1 MARFDAMTI
10 RVMYLGQTIMC
21 EFKGGRDAR
30 IRARLTTSD
39 PFVQDAL
46 ESDPRYGTLYH
57 KLREY
62 VDCPSLRAQS
72 AEQDRKPKRITKV
85 RDINSALMFLSSLG
99 ATITGEQ
106 DLPALMEKYN
116 VEFPNLKLK

>member
-10 RVMYLGQTIMC
+10 RVTYLGQTILC

-30 IRARLTTSD
+30 VRARLTTAD

-46 ESDPRYGTLYH
+46 ESDPRFGTLYT

-62 VDCPSLRAQS
+62 HDCPSRRAGS
-72 AEQDRKPKRITKV
+72 AAKDRKPKRIAKV
-85 RDINSALMFLSSLG
+85 KDVNGALLFLSSLG
-99 ATITGEQ
+99 ATITGES